1 MTNMCINKN
10 LFISLRRFVPM
21 PFQGVGLKGN
31 QVRILNRP
39 AAVSPFGAVHSFAT
53 ASKAGRRT
61 ARVSQ
66 KTCKTHICVIKLPG
80 FSI

>member
-1 MTNMCINKN
+1 MNNMCINKN

-39 AAVSPFGAVHSFAT
+39 AAVSSQKGMSITTSAT
-53 ASKAGRRT
+53 GRKAGKADR
-61 ARVSQ
+61 
-66 KTCKTHICVIKLPG
+66 PE
-80 FSI
+80 